1 MELMGPVVRADVPK
15 AGEPSR
21 LLKLETPDAT
31 PSDVRAVL
39 STNMDTTL
47 PLVYE
52 APFPNFRTPKDG
64 GSTRIVG
71 RRATKRRSFAI
82 RLNRT
87 YGGRSPNAFVLRA
100 SGSAAESCGERSV
113 TGAS

>member
-1 MELMGPVVRADVPK
+1 MVRADVPK
-15 AGEPSR
+15 EGEPSR

-31 PSDVRAVL
+31 LSDARAVL

-52 APFPNFRTPKDG
+52 APFPDFRTPKDG
-64 GSTRIVG
+64 GSTRTAV
-71 RRATKRRSFAI
+71 RRVTKRHSFAT
-82 RLNRT
+82 RLSRT
-87 YGGRSPNAFVLRA
+87 YDGRSPNAFDLRA
-100 SGSAAESCGERSV
+100 SGSAAESCDERSV